1 MNYLVG
7 TFHKTGSVWM
17 MQLVHEFSQLTARNF
32 VTVAQRE
39 ITENDTDDPEG
50 YVLFDYQSIFND
62 PLGLTVEDRGFVV
75 IRHPKDQIISATRY
89 HERSSE
95 YWLHQP
101 LELYG
106 GKTYQEMINSLETW
120 EKKVVFEMRN
130 ASRYNSNSMINFNDP
145 RFIKIKYEDLVSGYP
160 NPESINLIAE
170 HFEFSE
176 FETECFVEAYIKTHM
191 NNNSNEHIL
200 DGSINQW
207 QSLWTETLD
216 NGYNRVYGDIEHQLG
231 YQ

>member
-1 MNYLVG
+1 
-7 TFHKTGSVWM
+7 
-17 MQLVHEFSQLTARNF
+17 
-32 VTVAQRE
+32 
-39 ITENDTDDPEG
+39 
-50 YVLFDYQSIFND
+50 
-62 PLGLTVEDRGFVV
+62 
-75 IRHPKDQIISATRY
+75 
-89 HERSSE
+89 
-95 YWLHQP
+95 
-101 LELYG
+101 
-106 GKTYQEMINSLETW
+106 MINSLETW